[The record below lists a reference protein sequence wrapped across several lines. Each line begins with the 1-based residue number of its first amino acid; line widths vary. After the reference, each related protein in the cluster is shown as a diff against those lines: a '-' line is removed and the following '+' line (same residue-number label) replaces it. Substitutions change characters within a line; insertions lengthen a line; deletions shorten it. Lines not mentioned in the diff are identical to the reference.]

1 MNLLAIFF
9 EIMKINIIKK
19 AYYFIIPI
27 LVIGI
32 SLGFTSFPLTL
43 LALLPL
49 IFLSDRHA
57 VGVFFLMYGGPLG
70 GVIRAMYPS
79 IPIYGL
85 LLQLVG
91 VLLMWDMVLEL
102 LRKNS
107 RAIWGMLLVLI
118 IFGFFY
124 VIGPRDEF
132 AQNKYATMVIHGL
145 VMVLGYY
152 AFCQSKRINAESL
165 TLILMVAAIC
175 MFAFCISK
183 YNFTTG
189 GLLDYNWFRAQS
201 MQHVGKWATGEHML
215 VGYQHIGMLVL
226 FGSAIYLSQVNLTRG
241 LAIFYTLCAFQLIM
255 VSGCRQAILGI
266 LVIVAFRLAVFRE
279 RYIGNR
285 HFIRNLLLSGIGL
298 VMAFGVIFIAM
309 TGSTSDAVQRTL
321 AEGDEGRQMLFL
333 EAVAIFQGNP
343 LTGAGIGGFNAI
355 TDDSWPHNF
364 FLELLS
370 ETGLVGTLS
379 LLVVVIYALY
389 KRKAGLMYVTSTG
402 LFYFLFLMSLFVR
415 VLVSSD
421 FTESIELFSAIF
433 AISASKHMV
442 QNWNYR
448 LQPKSRNHNP

>member
-1 MNLLAIFF
+1 MRSTL
-9 EIMKINIIKK
+9 INI
-19 AYYFIIPI
+19 YYVIIPL

-32 SLGFTSFPLTL
+32 SFGYTSFPLTL
-43 LALLPL
+43 LALVPL
-49 IFLSDRHA
+49 LFLSDRHT

-85 LLQLVG
+85 LLQLIG
-91 VLLMWDMVLEL
+91 VLLMWNMVVGLF
-102 LRKNS
+102 RNNS
-107 RAIWGMLLVLI
+107 RAVWGMLLVLV

-124 VIGPRDEF
+124 VIGPRDVF
-132 AQNKYATMVIHGL
+132 AQNKYFTMIIHGL

-152 AFCQSKRINAESL
+152 AFCQSKRINTESL
-165 TLILMVAAIC
+165 TRILMVAALC

-189 GLLDYNWFRAQS
+189 DLLDYNWFRAQS
-201 MQHVGKWATGEHML
+201 LQHVGKWATGEPML

-226 FGSAIYLSQVNLTRG
+226 FGTAIYLSQVKLTRG

-266 LVIVAFRLAVFRE
+266 LVIVAFRLAVFRV
-279 RYIGNR
+279 RYIGNK

-298 VMAFGVIFIAM
+298 VIAFGIIFMAM
-309 TGSTSDAVQRTL
+309 AGLASDAVQSTL
-321 AEGDEGRQMLFL
+321 TEGDKGRQILFL
-333 EAVAIFQGNP
+333 EAVAIFQSNP

-364 FLELLS
+364 FLELLC
-370 ETGLVGTLS
+370 ETGLAGVLS
-379 LLVVVIYALY
+379 LLIVVVAALY
-389 KRKAGLMYVTSTG
+389 KRKAGLLYVTSAG
-402 LFYFLFLMSLFVR
+402 LFYFLFLMSLFIR

-421 FTESIELFSAIF
+421 FTESIELFSAVF
-433 AISASKHMV
+433 AISTSRQVV
-442 QNWNYR
+442 QKKQR
-448 LQPKSRNHNP
+448 LQTTVPQSQPIVS